1 MYIGY
6 QDSAALMKMQITTKN
21 FYSWLVQLEDV
32 ANHVTQSTIQ
42 TIITSAKIVYKLQK
56 STNMTIYNSL
66 SFNEKMHHIN
76 NCTFNTVELN
86 TMPNTVE
93 LNTMPNK

>member
-1 MYIGY
+1 
-6 QDSAALMKMQITTKN
+6 
-21 FYSWLVQLEDV
+21 
-32 ANHVTQSTIQ
+32 
-42 TIITSAKIVYKLQK
+42 
-56 STNMTIYNSL
+56 MTIYNSL

-93 LNTMPNK
+93 QKPNTVEQKPNK

>member
-1 MYIGY
+1 
-6 QDSAALMKMQITTKN
+6 
-21 FYSWLVQLEDV
+21 
-32 ANHVTQSTIQ
+32 
-42 TIITSAKIVYKLQK
+42 
-56 STNMTIYNSL
+56 MTIYNGL
-66 SFNEKMHHIN
+66 SFNEEMHHIN